1 MSKTFSDLTN
11 DILTLVKR
19 PDLTDAIALHAK
31 NAILK
36 AHSADFFKQDLYENA
51 FNVASAAVQYSID
64 HKALISRFRKWKYIN
79 VIDPITLDITQPLTP
94 IEIENFLDT
103 YGYKQDYSF
112 YLAGQYTQIRV
123 SGSDQYFNFGCY
135 VYPDVTLQSPSW
147 IADEFPFAIVYEAA
161 RTMFK
166 SIGFDEQSSAMQELV
181 SEAYAEVKAAG
192 ISTVGY

>member
-1 MSKTFSDLTN
+1 
-11 DILTLVKR
+11 
-19 PDLTDAIALHAK
+19 
-31 NAILK
+31 
-36 AHSADFFKQDLYENA
+36 
-51 FNVASAAVQYSID
+51 
-64 HKALISRFRKWKYIN
+64 

-135 VYPDVTLQSPSW
+135 VYPDTTLQSPSW

-161 RTMFK
+161 RTLLRQLDLMSNLRAWKNWLQKLTQRLKFK
-166 SIGFDEQSSAMQELV
+166 ASPPLDT
-181 SEAYAEVKAAG
+181 K
-192 ISTVGY
+192 